1 MIIIVINQTVRSPF
15 GQIKAYLCPSVRV
28 LKGLTE
34 PSEVSSWG
42 DGCQGSKAMRS
53 GEEASQSYSRG
64 RRVGLTVARASV
76 RLAKRECPPFWTLVP
91 DLMRS
96 FLGPTQVLGAV
107 TWRKWSVVDTDE
119 SPTSSLPSGW
129 VNPTYKAEPKGN
141 DHAMALRDL
150 PIGFSVR
157 GWQQIRSSLSPS
169 GTEMKGETWN
179 RSCICR
185 SFMELVSRTA
195 QASKWLERGPL
206 PFNPSAAKKQ
216 FLRGSA
222 LHGSFLDISR
232 HHYAFFTLIN
242 PLVI

>member
-1 MIIIVINQTVRSPF
+1 M
-15 GQIKAYLCPSVRV
+15 
-28 LKGLTE
+28 TE

-157 GWQQIRSSLSPS
+157 GWQQIRSSLLPHLPR
-169 GTEMKGETWN
+169 GTAMKGKTVN
-179 RSCICR
+179 RSLDLNI
-185 SFMELVSRTA
+185 FMEPVSRMA
-195 QASKWLERGPL
+195 QASKWLDRGPL
-206 PFNPSAAKKQ
+206 RSTLPS
-216 FLRGSA
+216 LRNSSHA
-222 LHGSFLDISR
+222 VLDFVAVRTIPKASVMPS
-232 HHYAFFTLIN
+232 LIC
-242 PLVI
+242 I